1 MKIMGKVLTGIV
13 MLLPGLV
20 MAQSFTETA
29 LLFSR
34 VKPAGSARIMGMGGV
49 QTSLGGDY
57 SSALSNPAG
66 LGMFNR
72 SEFTIS
78 PGFYGAN
85 VNSMYLGNKTSE
97 SKTNL
102 HIPGFSLVFQTE
114 QDGRKGFLSGTFA
127 VSYNRINNFN
137 QTFSYNG
144 DNGNNSIIDYFIQA
158 SNGTNPIHFEYP
170 DADYLNLY
178 PIDSNKFNTRQAL
191 AFNTYLTDNV
201 GTTTNPIYG
210 SPLQT
215 FDDPADIR
223 WVMQNEIVRESG
235 TQSQWNLSYGANLND
250 KLFLGAGLGLSTIR
264 YRRETIFSE
273 SDFFF
278 ELDPDFNPLDRLDL
292 IEELQIRASGINA
305 TLGAIYR
312 PLDIVQIGLSYTTPT
327 LLSVTDV
334 YRAELTTEWNNFDYY
349 GDGQTIL
356 NSENEYT
363 DEIISEYSLRTPG
376 KLSAGA
382 TVFLGKSGFISA
394 DVDLINY
401 SGARYSSGISGISFD
416 SDNENIKDAYQ
427 TTTNVRLGGE
437 FRLDKLRFRA
447 GGSYMPDPNKTEQN
461 NSSRDI
467 TSITGGVGYRT
478 QKFYVDFALI
488 LSQGANTY
496 RPYRVNMT
504 SSPLVTMDNK
514 TTFGMVT
521 LGFPF

>member
-1 MKIMGKVLTGIV
+1 MKIMGNVLAGIA

-29 LLFSR
+29 LMFSR
-34 VKPAGSARIMGMGGV
+34 VKPAGSARIIGMGGV

-85 VNSMYLGNKTSE
+85 VNSEYLGNKTSE

-144 DNGNNSIIDYFIQA
+144 TNSNNSIIDFFMDDAYGINPANFDYQNNGDNSYFN
-158 SNGTNPIHFEYP
+158 SLPG
-170 DADYLNLY
+170 
-178 PIDSNKFNTRQAL
+178 L
-191 AFNTYLTDNV
+191 AYNTYLIDNL
-201 GTTTNPIYG
+201 GQDQNGNYFYG

-215 FDDPADIR
+215 FNDPNDIR
-223 WVMQNEIVRESG
+223 RVYQNETVITVG
-235 TQSQWNLSYGANLND
+235 TQSQWNLSYGANIGD
-250 KLFLGAGLGLSTIR
+250 KFFLGAGLGLSTIR
-264 YRRETIFSE
+264 YRSEKQYSE
-273 SDFFF
+273 SDYFF
-278 ELDPDFNPLDRLDL
+278 ELDPTYNPLNRLDL
-292 IEELQIRASGINA
+292 VEELQIRASGINA

-312 PLDIVQIGLSYTTPT
+312 PLDIVQVGLSYTTPT

-334 YRAELTTEWNNFDYY
+334 YRADLTSQWNNFDYY
-349 GDGQTIL
+349 DDGQTIL
-356 NSENEYT
+356 NTENEYT
-363 DEIISEYSLRTPG
+363 DEIISEYALRTPG

-401 SGARYSSGISGISFD
+401 SGARYSSGLSGISFD
-416 SDNENIKDAYQ
+416 SDNESIKDAYQ
-427 TTTNVRLGGE
+427 TTPNVRLGGE

-467 TSITGGVGYRT
+467 TSISGGLGYRT
-478 QKFYVDFALI
+478 QKFYVDFALVF
-488 LSQGANTY
+488 SQGANTY
-496 RPYRVNMT
+496 RPYRVNMA

>member
-1 MKIMGKVLTGIV
+1 MGKVLAGIA

-20 MAQSFTETA
+20 IAQSFTETA
-29 LLFSR
+29 LIFSR
-34 VKPAGSARIMGMGGV
+34 VKPAGSARIMSMGGV

-78 PGFYGAN
+78 PGFYGAT
-85 VNSMYLGNKTSE
+85 VNSEYLSNKSSD

-114 QDGRKGFLSGTFA
+114 QNGRKGFLSGTFA

-137 QTFSYNG
+137 ENFSYA
-144 DNGNNSIIDYFIQA
+144 GNNTTNSIIDYFIEQA
-158 SNGTNPIHFEYP
+158 FGFP
-170 DADYLNLY
+170 DTE
-178 PIDSNKFNTRQAL
+178 FNTNGAL
-191 AFNTYLTDNV
+191 NNTITWLGFQNYL
-201 GTTTNPIYG
+201 IEE
-210 SPLQT
+210 
-215 FDDPADIR
+215 DPDFPEEYYSVIGGFPN
-223 WVMQNEIVRESG
+223 QSESIQYRG
-235 TQSQWNLSYGANLND
+235 HQGQWNLSYGVNLSD
-250 KLFLGAGLGLSTIR
+250 KIFLGAGVGLSTLR
-264 YRRETIFSE
+264 FSSAKTFNESFEGEPLNTIQ
-273 SDFFF
+273 
-278 ELDPDFNPLDRLDL
+278 LQ
-292 IEELQIRASGINA
+292 EELTIRGSGINA
-305 TLGAIYR
+305 TLGIIGR
-312 PLDIVQIGLSYTTPT
+312 PLDIIQVGVSYTTPT
-327 LLSVTDV
+327 AYSITDV
-334 YRAELTTEWNNFDYY
+334 YSAFMATDWNNYDYY
-349 GDGQTIL
+349 EDGSEFL
-356 NSENEYT
+356 NSVSEQT
-363 DEIISEYSLRTPG
+363 DEFISEYLLRTPG

-416 SDNENIKDAYQ
+416 SDNENIKDLYQ
-427 TTTNVRLGGE
+427 ATTNVRLGGE

-447 GGSYMPDPNKTEQN
+447 GGSYMPDPYKTEQN

-467 TSITGGVGYRT
+467 TSVSGGIGYRT
-478 QKFYVDFALI
+478 KKFYVDVALVF
-488 LSQGANTY
+488 SQGANTY
-496 RPYRVNMT
+496 RPYRVNMA

>member
-1 MKIMGKVLTGIV
+1 MKIMGKVLAGIA

-29 LLFSR
+29 LMFSR
-34 VKPAGSARIMGMGGV
+34 VKPAGSARIMSMGGV

-85 VNSMYLGNKTSE
+85 VNSEYLGNKSSD

-137 QTFSYNG
+137 ENFSYGG
-144 DNGNNSIIDYFIQA
+144 DNPNNSIIDYFIEQA
-158 SNGTNPIHFEYP
+158 FGFP
-170 DADYLNLY
+170 DTE
-178 PIDSNKFNTRQAL
+178 FNTNGAL
-191 AFNTYLTDNV
+191 NNTITWLGFQNYL
-201 GTTTNPIYG
+201 IEE
-210 SPLQT
+210 
-215 FDDPADIR
+215 DPDFPEEYYSAIGGFP
-223 WVMQNEIVRESG
+223 N
-235 TQSQWNLSYGANLND
+235 QSETIQYRGHQGQWNLSYGANLSD
-250 KLFLGAGLGLSTIR
+250 KIFLGAGVGLTTLRFSSVKTFNESFEGEPLNTIQLQEELTIR
-264 YRRETIFSE
+264 G
-273 SDFFF
+273 
-278 ELDPDFNPLDRLDL
+278 
-292 IEELQIRASGINA
+292 SGINA
-305 TLGAIYR
+305 TLGIIGR
-312 PLDIVQIGLSYTTPT
+312 PLDIIQVGVSYTTPT
-327 LLSVTDV
+327 AYSITDV
-334 YRAELTTEWNNFDYY
+334 YSAFMATDWNNYDYY
-349 GDGQTIL
+349 EDGSEFL
-356 NSENEYT
+356 NSVSEQT
-363 DEIISEYSLRTPG
+363 DEFISEYSLRTPG

-394 DVDLINY
+394 DVDVINY

-447 GGSYMPDPNKTEQN
+447 GGSYMPIRIKQN
-461 NSSRDI
+461 
-467 TSITGGVGYRT
+467 RT
-478 QKFYVDFALI
+478 TAAAL
-488 LSQGANTY
+488 
-496 RPYRVNMT
+496 
-504 SSPLVTMDNK
+504 
-514 TTFGMVT
+514 
-521 LGFPF
+521 

>member
-1 MKIMGKVLTGIV
+1 MKIMGKVLAGIA

-29 LLFSR
+29 LMFSR
-34 VKPAGSARIMGMGGV
+34 VKPAGSARIMSMGGV

-85 VNSMYLGNKTSE
+85 VNSEYLGNKSSD

-127 VSYNRINNFN
+127 VSYNRLNNFN
-137 QTFSYNG
+137 ENFSYGG
-144 DNGNNSIIDYFIQA
+144 DNPNNSIIDYFIEQA
-158 SNGTNPIHFEYP
+158 FGFP
-170 DADYLNLY
+170 DTE
-178 PIDSNKFNTRQAL
+178 FNTNGAL
-191 AFNTYLTDNV
+191 NNTITWLGFQNYL
-201 GTTTNPIYG
+201 IEE
-210 SPLQT
+210 
-215 FDDPADIR
+215 DPDFPEEYYSAIGGFP
-223 WVMQNEIVRESG
+223 N
-235 TQSQWNLSYGANLND
+235 QSETIQYRGHQGQWNLSYGANLSD
-250 KLFLGAGLGLSTIR
+250 KIFLGAGVGLTTLRFSSVKTFNESFEGEPLNTIQLQEELTIR
-264 YRRETIFSE
+264 G
-273 SDFFF
+273 
-278 ELDPDFNPLDRLDL
+278 
-292 IEELQIRASGINA
+292 SGINA
-305 TLGAIYR
+305 TLGIIGR
-312 PLDIVQIGLSYTTPT
+312 PLDIIQVGVSYTTPT
-327 LLSVTDV
+327 AYSITDV
-334 YRAELTTEWNNFDYY
+334 YSAFMATDWNNYDYY
-349 GDGQTIL
+349 EDGSEFL
-356 NSENEYT
+356 NSVSEQT
-363 DEIISEYSLRTPG
+363 DEFISEYLLRTPG

-401 SGARYSSGISGISFD
+401 SGAHYSSGISGISFD

-461 NSSRDI
+461 NSSRAI
-467 TSITGGVGYRT
+467 TSVSGGIGYRT
-478 QKFYVDFALI
+478 QKFYVDFALVF
-488 LSQGANTY
+488 SQGANTY
-496 RPYRVNMT
+496 RPYRVNMA

-521 LGFPF
+521 VGFPF

>member
-1 MKIMGKVLTGIV
+1 MKGMGKLLAGIALVLPS
-13 MLLPGLV
+13 LLPG
-20 MAQSFTETA
+20 QSFTETA

-34 VKPAGSARIMGMGGV
+34 VRPAGSARIMGMGGV

-72 SEFTIS
+72 SEFTLS
-78 PGFYGAN
+78 PGFFSS
-85 VNSMYLGNKTSE
+85 VVDSKFLGNTTTD

-102 HIPGFSLVFQTE
+102 HVPGFSLVFQTE

-127 VSYNRINNFN
+127 ISYNRINNFN
-137 QTFSYNG
+137 QVFSYS
-144 DNGNNSIIDYFIQA
+144 GNNSSNSIIDFFMDDAYGINPANFDYQNGGDNSYFN
-158 SNGTNPIHFEYP
+158 SLPG
-170 DADYLNLY
+170 
-178 PIDSNKFNTRQAL
+178 L
-191 AFNTYLTDNV
+191 AFNTYLIDNV
-201 GTTTNPIYG
+201 GQDQDGNYVYG

-215 FDDPADIR
+215 FGDPDDIR
-223 WVMQNEIVRESG
+223 RVEQTETIRTTGS
-235 TQSQWNLSYGANLND
+235 QSQWNLSYGANLND

-264 YRRETIFSE
+264 YRSEKQYSE

-278 ELDPDFNPLDRLDL
+278 ELDTDYNPLDHLDL
-292 IEELQIRASGINA
+292 VEELQIKASGINA
-305 TLGAIYR
+305 TIGAIYR

-334 YRAELTTEWNNFDYY
+334 YRAELTSEWNNFDYF

-356 NSENEYT
+356 NTENEFT

-382 TVFLGKSGFISA
+382 AVFISNKGFISA

-401 SGARYSSGISGISFD
+401 SGARYSSGLSGISFD
-416 SDNENIKDAYQ
+416 GDNDNIKDSYQ
-427 TTTNVRLGGE
+427 ATTNFRLGGE

-447 GGSYMPDPNKTEQN
+447 GGSYMPDPFRTEQN
-461 NSSRDI
+461 NSSREI
-467 TSITGGVGYRT
+467 TSVSGGVGYRT
-478 QKFYVDFALI
+478 QKFYIDLALVF
-488 LSQGANTY
+488 SKGANTY
-496 RPYRVNMT
+496 RPYRIN
-504 SSPLVTMDNK
+504 SPDSPLVTMDN
-514 TTFGMVT
+514 TTSFGMVT

>member
-1 MKIMGKVLTGIV
+1 MKIMGKVLAGIA

-29 LLFSR
+29 LMFSR
-34 VKPAGSARIMGMGGV
+34 VKPAGSARIMSMGGV

-85 VNSMYLGNKTSE
+85 VNSEYLGNKSSD

-137 QTFSYNG
+137 QTFSYSGTNS
-144 DNGNNSIIDYFIQA
+144 NNSIIDFFMDDAYGINPANFDYQNGGDNSYFN
-158 SNGTNPIHFEYP
+158 SLPG
-170 DADYLNLY
+170 
-178 PIDSNKFNTRQAL
+178 L
-191 AFNTYLTDNV
+191 AYNTYLIDNV
-201 GTTTNPIYG
+201 DQDQNGNDIYG

-215 FDDPADIR
+215 FGDPDDIR
-223 WVMQNEIVRESG
+223 RVNQNETIRTEG
-235 TQSQWNLSYGANLND
+235 TQSQWNLSYGANMGD
-250 KLFLGAGLGLSTIR
+250 KLFLGAGLGLSTVR
-264 YRRETIFSE
+264 YRSEKQYSE

-278 ELDPDFNPLDRLDL
+278 ELDPTYNPLDRLDL

-312 PLDIVQIGLSYTTPT
+312 PLDIVQVGLSYTTPT

-356 NSENEYT
+356 NTENEYT

-394 DVDLINY
+394 DVDVINY
-401 SGARYSSGISGISFD
+401 SGARYSSGISGIPFD
-416 SDNENIKDAYQ
+416 SDNENIKNAYQ

-447 GGSYMPDPNKTEQN
+447 GGSYMADPFRTEQN
-461 NSSRDI
+461 NSSRAI
-467 TSITGGVGYRT
+467 TSVSGGLGYRT
-478 QKFYVDFALI
+478 QKFYVDFALVF
-488 LSQGANTY
+488 SQGANTY
-496 RPYRVNMT
+496 RPYRVNMA

-521 LGFPF
+521 VGFPF

>member
-1 MKIMGKVLTGIV
+1 MKMLGKVLAGIA

-20 MAQSFTETA
+20 QAQSFTETA

-85 VNSMYLGNKTSE
+85 VNSEYLGNKTSD

-137 QTFSYNG
+137 QTFSYGGTNS
-144 DNGNNSIIDYFIQA
+144 NNSIIDFFTDDAYGINPSNFDYQNGGDNSYFN
-158 SNGTNPIHFEYP
+158 SLPG
-170 DADYLNLY
+170 
-178 PIDSNKFNTRQAL
+178 L
-191 AFNTYLTDNV
+191 AYNTYLIDNV
-201 GTTTNPIYG
+201 GQDPDDNYVYG

-215 FDDPADIR
+215 FDDPNDIR
-223 WVMQNEIVRESG
+223 NVNQNETVRTEG
-235 TQSQWNLSYGANLND
+235 TQNQWNLSYGANLGD
-250 KLFLGAGLGLSTIR
+250 KFFLGAGLGLSTIR
-264 YRRETIFSE
+264 YRSEKQYSE

-278 ELDPDFNPLDRLDL
+278 ELDPTYNPLDRLDL
-292 IEELQIRASGINA
+292 VEELQIKASGINA

-312 PLDIVQIGLSYTTPT
+312 PVDIVQVGLSYTTPT

-334 YRAELTTEWNNFDYY
+334 YRAELTSEWNNFDYY

-363 DEIISEYSLRTPG
+363 DDIISEYSLRTPG

-382 TVFLGKSGFISA
+382 VIFIGKSGFISA
-394 DVDLINY
+394 DVDLVNY
-401 SGARYSSGISGISFD
+401 SGARYSSGLSGISFD
-416 SDNENIKDAYQ
+416 SDNESIKDAYQ
-427 TTTNVRLGGE
+427 VTPNVRLGGE
-437 FRLDKLRFRA
+437 FRMDKFRFRA
-447 GGSYMPDPNKTEQN
+447 GGSYMPDPYKTEQN
-461 NSSRDI
+461 NSSREI
-467 TSITGGVGYRT
+467 TAISGGIGYRT
-478 QKFYVDFALI
+478 QKFYVDFALVF
-488 LSQGANTY
+488 SQGANTY
-496 RPYRVNMT
+496 RPYRVPT
-504 SSPLVTMDNK
+504 ATSPLVTLDNK
-514 TTFGMVT
+514 TNFGMVT

>member
-1 MKIMGKVLTGIV
+1 MKILGKVLTGIA

-29 LLFSR
+29 LMFSR

-85 VNSMYLGNKTSE
+85 VNSEYLGNKSSD

-137 QTFSYNG
+137 ENVSYQGRNE
-144 DNGNNSIIDYFIQA
+144 DNSIMDYFIEE
-158 SNGTNPIHFEYP
+158 SNGLPVSQFSNSGDNYNTITWLGYQNYLFDLAPNSTTQYLPITFGIPSQAETIEY
-170 DADYLNLY
+170 
-178 PIDSNKFNTRQAL
+178 RGHQ
-191 AFNTYLTDNV
+191 
-201 GTTTNPIYG
+201 G
-210 SPLQT
+210 
-215 FDDPADIR
+215 
-223 WVMQNEIVRESG
+223 
-235 TQSQWNLSYGANLND
+235 QWNLSYGANLSD
-250 KLFLGAGLGLSTIR
+250 KIFLGAGIGLTTLRFSSTKTFNESFGGEPLNTIQLQEELTIR
-264 YRRETIFSE
+264 G
-273 SDFFF
+273 
-278 ELDPDFNPLDRLDL
+278 
-292 IEELQIRASGINA
+292 SGINA
-305 TLGAIYR
+305 TLGIIGR
-312 PLDIVQIGLSYTTPT
+312 PLDIIQVGISYTTPT
-327 LLSVTDV
+327 AYSITDV
-334 YRAELTTEWNNFDYY
+334 YSAFMATDWNNYDYF
-349 GDGQTIL
+349 GDGSEIL
-356 NSENEYT
+356 NSVSEQT
-363 DEIISEYSLRTPG
+363 DEFISEYSLRTPG

-488 LSQGANTY
+488 LSNGANTY
-496 RPYRVNMT
+496 RPYRVN
-504 SSPLVTMDNK
+504 SPDSPLVIMDNK

-521 LGFPF
+521 IGFPF

>member
-1 MKIMGKVLTGIV
+1 MKIMGKVLVGIA
-13 MLLPGLV
+13 MLLPGLIQ
-20 MAQSFTETA
+20 AQSFTETA

-78 PGFYGAN
+78 PGFYGAS
-85 VNSMYLGNKTSE
+85 VNSEYLGNKSSD

-137 QTFSYNG
+137 QTFSYSG
-144 DNGNNSIIDYFIQA
+144 DNSNNSIIDFFMDDAYGINPANFDYVNGGDNSYFN
-158 SNGTNPIHFEYP
+158 SLPG
-170 DADYLNLY
+170 
-178 PIDSNKFNTRQAL
+178 L
-191 AFNTYLTDNV
+191 AYNTYLIDNV
-201 GTTTNPIYG
+201 GQDQDGNYVYG

-215 FDDPADIR
+215 FGAPDDIR
-223 WVMQNEIVRESG
+223 RVIQNETVRTTGSHN
-235 TQSQWNLSYGANLND
+235 QWNLSYGANLND
-250 KLFLGAGLGLSTIR
+250 KFFLGAGLGLSTIR
-264 YRRETIFSE
+264 YRSEKQYSE

-278 ELDPDFNPLDRLDL
+278 ELDQNYNPLERLDL
-292 IEELQIRASGINA
+292 VEDLQIKASGINA

-312 PLDIVQIGLSYTTPT
+312 PMDIVQVGLSYTTPT

-334 YRAELTTEWNNFDYY
+334 YRAELTAEWNNFDYF
-349 GDGQTIL
+349 GDGSTIL
-356 NSENEYT
+356 NDENEYT

-376 KLSAGA
+376 KLSLG
-382 TVFLGKSGFISA
+382 TVVFISKYGFISA
-394 DVDLINY
+394 DVDVINY
-401 SGARYSSGISGISFD
+401 SGARYSSGLSGISFD
-416 SDNENIKDAYQ
+416 SDNDNIKDAYQ
-427 TTTNVRLGGE
+427 ATTNVRLGGE

-447 GGSYMPDPNKTEQN
+447 GGSYMPDPFKTEQN

-467 TSITGGVGYRT
+467 TSVSGGIGYRT
-478 QKFYVDFALI
+478 QKFYVDFALV
-488 LSQGANTY
+488 LSNGANTY
-496 RPYRVNMT
+496 RPYNVNLPN
-504 SSPLVTMDNK
+504 SPLVTMDNK